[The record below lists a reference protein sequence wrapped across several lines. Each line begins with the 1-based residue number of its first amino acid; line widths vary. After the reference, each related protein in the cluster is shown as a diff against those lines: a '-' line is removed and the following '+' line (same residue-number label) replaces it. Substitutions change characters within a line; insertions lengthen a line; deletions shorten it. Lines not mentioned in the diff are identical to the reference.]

1 MEDMQPRYDDEID
14 LVDLFKTI
22 WDGKWQIV
30 GAVVIAAVAAAGILL
45 SLPNEFTATTEI
57 KPITSVEAEQYRESN
72 SLGVFRV
79 NVDSLQALFIEQL
92 ARQEVLVE
100 AIKQFELIDRTEF
113 DSEFEYEEAVLGYA
127 DSFELVPPTDTD
139 GAARGA
145 VRTNWLFV
153 GEYDNQEVWQD
164 VLNFIRGKAS
174 ANVRDDLRERFQSI
188 ITAKTTGDRFKA
200 EDLQQQIDNTIL
212 DSEMSTADRIAF
224 LREQAQLARTLGVA
238 KNTLEAQTFAG
249 QNTMVA
255 SVQLEMPFYLRGY
268 EAIEKEIQLLE
279 SREDLRPFVEGL
291 RMLEAELRAVKQDKT
306 VERAKALFAKTP
318 ASTGDDFR
326 AVSMVIEGTKYDP
339 KRSKA
344 MILALV
350 IVLTGMLSVIYVL
363 ISSAMHK
370 RADQESVV

>member
-30 GAVVIAAVAAAGILL
+30 GAVVIAAVATAGILL

-57 KPITSVEAEQYRESN
+57 KSITSVEAEQYRESN
-72 SLGVFRV
+72 SLGVFKV
-79 NVDSLQALFIEQL
+79 NADSLQALFIEQL

-113 DSEFEYEEAVLGYA
+113 DSEFEYEEAVLRYA

-145 VRTNWLFV
+145 VQTNWLFV

-164 VLNFIRGKAS
+164 ALNFIRGKAS
-174 ANVRDDLRERFQSI
+174 ANVRDDLRETFQSI
-188 ITAKTTGDRFKA
+188 ITAKTTVDRFKA

-212 DSEMSTADRIAF
+212 DSEMITADRIAF

-255 SVQLEMPFYLRGY
+255 NVQLEMPFYLRGY
-268 EAIEKEIQLLE
+268 EAIEKEIQLLQ
-279 SREDLRPFVEGL
+279 SREDSLPFAEGL
-291 RMLEAELRAVKQDKT
+291 RALEDELRALKQDKT

-318 ASTGDDFR
+318 ASTGDNFR
-326 AVSMVIEGTKYDP
+326 AVSMVIEGTEYDP
-339 KRSKA
+339 KHSKA

-350 IVLTGMLSVIYVL
+350 IVLAGMLAVIYVL
-363 ISSAMHK
+363 ISSAMRK
-370 RADQESVV
+370 RAGQESVV